1 MYKNGARSSGESY
14 YMICGT
20 GDTSRHSYMYSH
32 ATEKTDLVFSTSY
45 EDETSADEER
55 RTTSSVQNISELEG
69 IRSSEG
75 LLNDMCEV
83 STVTK

>member
-1 MYKNGARSSGESY
+1 
-14 YMICGT
+14 
-20 GDTSRHSYMYSH
+20 MYSH

-45 EDETSADEER
+45 KDETSADEER

-83 STVTK
+83 STVTKCT